1 MSLNPKV
8 DKYLLDGCMRC
19 KFGGTPRCK
28 VNTWREE
35 LETLR
40 QIVLD
45 ATLTEEL
52 KWSVPVYTHKGK
64 NIVSINALKDSANL
78 VFFKGV
84 LLSDPQKI
92 MQQQGNQQAFRLLK
106 FTSVSDILN
115 LKQTL
120 QAYIKEAVA
129 LEESGRKVEFKR
141 SPEPI
146 PDELIQM
153 FEREPEFKKAFF
165 ALTPGRQRGYILYFS
180 QAKQSQTRIARIEKY
195 KMKIFNG
202 LGWNDRG

>member
-1 MSLNPKV
+1 MSLIPKV